1 VFETLFGGDLSV
13 PVRFAIAFGVV
24 LSLIAL
30 TFVGIRR
37 FAGRRLPLS
46 NGGRARQPRLGVL
59 DAFAIDARR
68 RLVLIRRDNVEHLIM
83 IGGPNDVLV
92 ESEIVRAPA
101 QAALAPQQARRAP
114 GENSRAAVA
123 APQGQV
129 QQRPLPAPEQPAAI
143 EPAEQAPLR
152 PAAFR
157 NVAAQRPPEPARAPA
172 PPAPPPA
179 AAMPPARPAAP
190 PAPPR
195 VQREVAVE
203 GAEDDIAK
211 PKAAIDPL
219 YADIE
224 RKLGE
229 ALSRAPS
236 APPTAPPPPP
246 TRAPAPP
253 PPSFERPPSATA
265 FERAAP
271 APSFSRPAAP
281 TPPPAPARPAAP
293 PPPLRRPE
301 PAPAPA
307 AKDTGRSH
315 LDALEEEMA
324 SLLGRDRSS

>member
-1 VFETLFGGDLSV
+1 
-13 PVRFAIAFGVV
+13 
-24 LSLIAL
+24 
-30 TFVGIRR
+30 
-37 FAGRRLPLS
+37 
-46 NGGRARQPRLGVL
+46 
-59 DAFAIDARR
+59 
-68 RLVLIRRDNVEHLIM
+68 
-83 IGGPNDVLV
+83 
-92 ESEIVRAPA
+92 
-101 QAALAPQQARRAP
+101 
-114 GENSRAAVA
+114 
-123 APQGQV
+123 V

-157 NVAAQRPPEPARAPA
+157 TAAAQRPPEPARAPV
-172 PPAPPPA
+172 APPPA
-179 AAMPPARPAAP
+179 AAMPPARPAAPPP

-236 APPTAPPPPP
+236 SPPTAPPPPP
-246 TRAPAPP
+246 ARASAP
-253 PPSFERPPSATA
+253 PPSFER
-265 FERAAP
+265 P
-271 APSFSRPAAP
+271 APSFSRPATP

-293 PPPLRRPE
+293 PPLRRPE
-301 PAPAPA
+301 PAAAPA
-307 AKDTGRSH
+307 AKDTGSKSH